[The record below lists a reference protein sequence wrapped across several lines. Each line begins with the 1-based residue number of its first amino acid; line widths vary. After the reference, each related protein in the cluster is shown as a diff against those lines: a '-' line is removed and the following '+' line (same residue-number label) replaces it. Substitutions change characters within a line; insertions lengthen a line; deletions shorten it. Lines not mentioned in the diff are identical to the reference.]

1 MAILL
6 TRQSKILVQGATGN
20 QGRFH
25 TQQMLAYGSQVVGGI
40 SPGKGGSTLDGDVP
54 VFNTVREAVEK
65 TGADASIV
73 FVPAP
78 FAKDAAFEAMENG
91 IKLLVM
97 IPEHIP
103 VKDTI
108 DIVTR
113 AQDRGVTV
121 IGPNTFGIISPGEK
135 TKMGIMPNHI
145 YASGPVGVVA
155 RSGTLSYE
163 IAFAL
168 TNGGYGQTTVVGMG
182 GDPVVGQTFVS
193 VMKHFKDDRDT
204 KAVVM
209 VGEIGGSA
217 EEEAAEYLKTLGKPV
232 VAYLAGRA
240 APPGKRMG
248 HAGAIIERGRG
259 TLESKEKALTAAG
272 ASVVTMPWQVVDALR
287 EMVGKLS

>member
-1 MAILL
+1 VAIMLY
-6 TRQSKILVQGATGN
+6 RHHRIVVQGITGN
-20 QGRFH
+20 QGAFH
-25 TQQMLAYGSQVVGGI
+25 ARQMKAYGANVVAGV
-40 SPGKGGSTLDGDVP
+40 SPGRGGTEFEGTP
-54 VFNTVREAVEK
+54 VFETMREAVAR

-91 IKLLVM
+91 IRLLVL

-103 VKDTI
+103 VQDAI
-108 DIVTR
+108 AIVTR
-113 AQDRGVTV
+113 AEDLGVTV
-121 IGPNTFGIISPGEK
+121 IGPNTFGLISPGER

-145 YASGPVGVVA
+145 YRPGPVGVVA

-168 TNGGYGQTTVVGMG
+168 TNAGLGQSTVVGMG

-193 VMKHFKDDRDT
+193 VLKHFKDDPDT
-204 KAVVM
+204 KAVVL

-217 EEEAAEYLKTLGKPV
+217 EEEAAEYLATLGKPV

-259 TLESKEKALTAAG
+259 TLESKERALRAAG
-272 ASVVTMPWQVVDALR
+272 ATVVKMPWEVAEAVAAVLR
-287 EMVGKLS
+287 

>member
-1 MAILL
+1 MAVIL
-6 TRQSKILVQGATGN
+6 TRQTKIVVQGITGN
-20 QGRFH
+20 QGQFH
-25 TQQMLAYGSQVVGGI
+25 TGQMLAYGSQVVAGV
-40 SPGKGGSTLDGDVP
+40 SPGKSGQTVGGVP
-54 VFNTVREAVEK
+54 VFDTVHDAVTS

-91 IKLLVM
+91 IRLLVL

-103 VKDTI
+103 VQDTI
-108 DIVTR
+108 DIVAF
-113 AQDRGVTV
+113 AQDRGVII

-145 YASGPVGVVA
+145 YQPGPIGVVA

-163 IAFAL
+163 IAFSLSQAGL
-168 TNGGYGQTTVVGMG
+168 GQTTVVGMG
-182 GDPVVGQTFVS
+182 GDPVVGQTFITVLH
-193 VMKHFKDDRDT
+193 HFKADPDT
-204 KAVVM
+204 RGVVM

-217 EEEAAEYLKTLGKPV
+217 EEEAAEYLKDFGKPV

-248 HAGAIIERGRG
+248 HAGAIIERGKG
-259 TLESKEKALTAAG
+259 TLESKEKALTTAG
-272 ASVVTMPWQVVDALR
+272 ARVVTMPWQVADAMR
-287 EMVGKLS
+287 EILK